1 MSPERLSQR
10 WLSLRCWLVLT
21 VLPAALTLLAVLALL
36 KLIGPDER
44 TLDHTAVMV
53 GFAALYFTIFRGG
66 HMLMI
71 RSLHRDMMRHHEDAY
86 REALAQLSQGELRR
100 ANLGFTLARIK
111 RDILV
116 KSRGED

>member
-44 TLDHTAVMV
+44 TLDHTAIMV

>member
-1 MSPERLSQR
+1 
-10 WLSLRCWLVLT
+10 
-21 VLPAALTLLAVLALL
+21 
-36 KLIGPDER
+36 
-44 TLDHTAVMV
+44 
-53 GFAALYFTIFRGG
+53 
-66 HMLMI
+66 MLMI
-71 RSLHRDMMRHHEDAY
+71 RSLHRDMMRHHEKAY